1 MAERRIGYLA
11 ALIGCMVLFWAYR
24 QWLSW
29 LLLMIVVFLPWFSF
43 LVSLPAMLL
52 TSVSVRCPEI
62 IPMGEYAQATFQG
75 KCPLPI
81 PPVRGKL
88 AVRRLLTGEK
98 WLLRGGAGLPTEH
111 CGGLEIIPKRI
122 WVYDY
127 LGLLRLPVRKKQS
140 FTVLVRPEAV
150 PLPEPPEMSRYLVNA
165 WKPKPGGGFAE
176 NHELRLYRPGDN
188 LRQLH
193 WKLSAKT
200 GKLILREPMEAMR
213 GLALLTME
221 LSGSAE
227 ELDEKLGTLQW
238 LSGYLLSKDV
248 PHQLHCLTG
257 RGMETFSVKYEPD
270 IRDMIDGL
278 LRSPGAQPEQ
288 QPNYIRASWSFHIGG
303 ERHDA

>member
-11 ALIGCMVLFWAYR
+11 ALIGCTVFFWAYR

-52 TSVSVRCPEI
+52 TSVTVCCPEV
-62 IPMGEYAQATFQG
+62 IPMGEYAQAKFQG
-75 KCPLPI
+75 RCILPI
-81 PPVRGKL
+81 PPVRG
-88 AVRRLLTGEK
+88 RLFVERILTGER
-98 WLLRGGAGLPTEH
+98 WLLRSGMPLPTEH
-111 CGGLEIIPKRI
+111 CGGLRITPKRI

-127 LGLLRLPVRKKQS
+127 LGLVGLPVRKKQP
-140 FTVLVRPEAV
+140 FTVLVRPGDV
-150 PLPEPPEMSRYLVNA
+150 PQADPPELSRYLVNA

-200 GKLILREPMEAMR
+200 GKLILREPMEALR

-221 LSGSAE
+221 LTGTPQ
-227 ELDEKLGTLQW
+227 ELDHKLGTLQW

-257 RGMETFSVKYEPD
+257 RGMETFSVKHEPD
-270 IRDMIDGL
+270 IRDMIDDL
-278 LRSPGAQPEQ
+278 LRTPGADPEQ
-288 QPNYIRASWSFHIGG
+288 QPNYIRASWSCHIGG
-303 ERHDA
+303 EHHEA

>member
-11 ALIGCMVLFWAYR
+11 ALIGCMVFFWAYR

-29 LLLMIVVFLPWFSF
+29 LLLLIVVFLPWFSF

-52 TSVSVRCPEI
+52 TSVTVHCPEV
-62 IPMGEYAQATFQG
+62 IPMGEYAQAVFQG
-75 KCPLPI
+75 RCILPI
-81 PPVRGKL
+81 PPVRGKIF
-88 AVRRLLTGEK
+88 VERILTGET
-98 WLLRGGAGLPTEH
+98 WLLRSGMPLPTEH
-111 CGGLEIIPKRI
+111 CGGLNITPKRI

-127 LGLLRLPVRKKQS
+127 LGLLRLPVRKKQP
-140 FTVLVRPEAV
+140 FTVLVRPRDVA
-150 PLPEPPEMSRYLVNA
+150 LADPPQLSRYLVNA

-200 GKLILREPMEAMR
+200 GKLILREPMEALR

-221 LSGSAE
+221 LTGTEE
-227 ELDEKLGTLQW
+227 ELDHKLGTLQW
-238 LSGYLLSKDV
+238 LSGYLLRKDV

-257 RGMETFSVKYEPD
+257 RGLENFSVKHEPD
-270 IRDMIDGL
+270 IRDMIDNL
-278 LRSPGAQPEQ
+278 LRAPGADPER

-303 ERHDA
+303 EDHEA